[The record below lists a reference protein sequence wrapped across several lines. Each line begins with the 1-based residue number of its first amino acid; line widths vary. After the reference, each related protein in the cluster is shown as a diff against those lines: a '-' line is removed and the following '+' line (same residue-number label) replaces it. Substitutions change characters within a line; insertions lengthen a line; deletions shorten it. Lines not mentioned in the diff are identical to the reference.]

1 MEDSTMDTTWLSQM
15 RKGILELCVLAVVT
29 REETYGYAI
38 VETLGKIPGME
49 VTESTIYPLLAR
61 LCSEGLLKHRMAKS
75 PNGPARRYYSLSTS
89 GNQRLNDLSSAWGTI
104 VDSVSS
110 LLSQKELFQKETS
123 IAL

>member
-1 MEDSTMDTTWLSQM
+1 MEDAIMDTTWLSQM

-29 REETYGYAI
+29 RDETYGYAI

-61 LCSEGLLKHRMAKS
+61 LSSEGLLKHRTAKS
-75 PNGPARRYYSLSTS
+75 PNGPPRRYYSLSAT
-89 GNQRLNDLSSAWGTI
+89 GKKRLNDLSSAWGTI

-110 LLSQKELFQKETS
+110 LLSHRETS
-123 IAL
+123 VAL

>member
-1 MEDSTMDTTWLSQM
+1 MKDSTMDTTWLSQM
-15 RKGILELCVLAVVT
+15 RKGILELCVLAVVS

-75 PNGPARRYYSLSTS
+75 PSGPARRYYSLSTS
-89 GNQRLNDLSSAWGTI
+89 GNQRLNELSSAWGTI

-110 LLSQKELFQKETS
+110 LLSQRETS
-123 IAL
+123 IAS

>member
-1 MEDSTMDTTWLSQM
+1 MDTTWLSQM

-89 GNQRLNDLSSAWGTI
+89 GNQRLNDLASAWGTI

-110 LLSQKELFQKETS
+110 LLSQKELSQKEAS

>member
-1 MEDSTMDTTWLSQM
+1 MVGATLDTTWLSQM

-38 VETLGKIPGME
+38 VEKLGQIPGME
-49 VTESTIYPLLAR
+49 VTESTVYPLLAR

-75 PNGPARRYYSLSTS
+75 PNGPARRYYSLSAP
-89 GNQRLNDLSSAWGTI
+89 GQKRLSELSSAWGTI

-110 LLSQKELFQKETS
+110 LLSPREAS
-123 IAL
+123 VAS